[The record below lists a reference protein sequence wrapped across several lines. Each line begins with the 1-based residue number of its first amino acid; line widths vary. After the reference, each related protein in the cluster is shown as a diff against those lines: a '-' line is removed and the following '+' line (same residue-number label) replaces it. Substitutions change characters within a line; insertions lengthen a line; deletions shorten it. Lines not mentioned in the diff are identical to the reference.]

1 MEEEAEEQPPGMM
14 EEEEEELP
22 HQAEEQPPA
31 IMEEEEAS
39 PQAGGQAATAPSRRA
54 GQKAG
59 RRKARRGQGLLTQGQ
74 VQGPLPL
81 TALALDSLLAEA
93 EAQQQPE
100 GGLCL
105 SCVHFDLCHTRCMK
119 CNIYSNHQCLCSCQP
134 FCPALTHIMH
144 L

>member
-1 MEEEAEEQPPGMM
+1 MKDAVDVVALHGPAIVEEEAEEQPPGMM

-100 GGLCL
+100 GAAQSQVCCWPLP
-105 SCVHFDLCHTRCMK
+105 V
-119 CNIYSNHQCLCSCQP
+119 LCS
-134 FCPALTHIMH
+134 F
-144 L
+144 